1 MLEKLTD
8 DSIETQLN
16 WLRFI
21 LERVGH
27 NNLSRLVDYYKDIG
41 WINASVGDG
50 LLALSSQEKRYKGTS
65 WTLSAEEHRISML
78 YIEKLKGKKV
88 DDSLLNTSRPGRAKI
103 DMPINVEIKPKASFQ
118 PVHPV
123 EKKKMEFM
131 IHRREVTIDNLEQE
145 LEEKDVEI
153 GGLKERINE
162 LEQELDECRRE
173 LMRSKI
179 FMGIF
184 DQNTKLRQADRRS
197 LGKK

>member
-1 MLEKLTD
+1 MLEKLTG
-8 DSIETQLN
+8 DSIEIQRN

-27 NNLSRLVDYYKDIG
+27 NNLSRLIDYYKTIG

-50 LLALSSQEKRYKGTS
+50 LLALSNQEKRYRGTS

-78 YIEKLKGKKV
+78 YIEKLKGNKV
-88 DDSLLNTSRPGRAKI
+88 DDTLLNVSQPGRAKI
-103 DMPINVEIKPKASFQ
+103 DIPINVEIKPKANFQ

-145 LEEKDVEI
+145 LEEKNVEI
-153 GGLKERINE
+153 GGLQERIRE
-162 LEQELDECRRE
+162 LEQELGECQKE
-173 LMRSKI
+173 LMRNKI
-179 FMGIF
+179 YMGIF
-184 DQNTKLRQADRRS
+184 DQNTRLRKADRKS

>member
-8 DSIETQLN
+8 DSIEIQRN

-27 NNLSRLVDYYKDIG
+27 NNLSRLIDYYKTIG

-50 LLALSSQEKRYKGTS
+50 LLALSSQEKRYRGTS

-78 YIEKLKGKKV
+78 YIEKLKGNKI
-88 DDSLLNTSRPGRAKI
+88 DDSLLNVSQPGRAKI
-103 DMPINVEIKPKASFQ
+103 DIPINVEIKAKANFQ

-145 LEEKDVEI
+145 LEEKNVEI
-153 GGLKERINE
+153 GGLKERISE
-162 LEQELDECRRE
+162 LEQELGECQKE
-173 LMRSKI
+173 LMRNKI
-179 FMGIF
+179 YMGIL
-184 DQNTKLRQADRRS
+184 DQNTRLRKADRKS